1 MQFTG
6 ERFIPT
12 EEGKI
17 QLEHYHR
24 YAVVR
29 DMVAD
34 KRVLDVACGE
44 GYGSSM
50 LAEVALAVTGVDIS
64 SEAVQHAAATYV
76 KSNLTYLEGSATALS
91 FADASFDVVVSFET
105 IEHLA
110 GQTEMVSELR
120 RVLRPEGIL
129 IISSPNRPV
138 YSEESGEHNEFHV
151 KELDFTEFD
160 ALLKVQFPAVR
171 YLGQRMLMG
180 SVIQPLS
187 SGLDAFRAWHMDA
200 GNIQDGSGLMQ
211 DPVYFLAI
219 CGASENL
226 LPETSIG
233 MTSFVHPGKLDLIKQ
248 YVGFAKWAKA
258 QDEAVAERDGHIR
271 RMQHDAEE
279 HLDFIKKLQASQA
292 ECEQQLQGHVSTA
305 ADLNSDMQSLR
316 QIVVE
321 REASLDALRQM
332 LADRDSGMDSL
343 RQLLTDRDS
352 GLDALRQLL
361 ADRDNLLLEL
371 RERLAERDEGLALM
385 RGLHDKIFVEA
396 QAFTATHNARILE
409 GQRSS
414 DAALSQSRD
423 QAILDLRHE
432 LENCHQHIS
441 SLIDETV
448 RRGEWGLRLDAEI
461 KEARDALKYIVN
473 TNSWRLTRPLREA
486 RRWVS
491 APVMQGKRYIKGAVQ
506 LAKRGYTRLPISV
519 STRIQHRFLLQKHLP
534 RLFRMAA
541 DQTIGVSVE
550 HVSTAATIEAHD
562 FDTIARSIQLPVFD
576 APLVS
581 VIIPIYGK
589 CDYTLRCLMSV
600 AAQLPQASFEVIVV
614 DDCSPDSS
622 AEVLRQVRGVRLLL
636 NEENQ
641 GFIRSCN
648 IGAKAATGK
657 YLYFLNNDTEV
668 IQGWLDE
675 LLNTFHLFA
684 NVGFVGS
691 KLIYPDGSLQEAGG
705 IIWKDGSAWNFGRNQ
720 NASLPV
726 YNYARE
732 VDYCSGASIM
742 VPQPLFEK
750 LGGFDEHYL
759 PAYCEDSDLA
769 LKIRDAGYSVLYQP
783 LSVVIHYE
791 GITSGTDT
799 GGQGAKAYQIENS
812 KKLFQ
817 RWKHRLAHHQKN
829 GIDVDDAKDRMAQRR
844 VLVLEHCTPTPDQDA
859 GSVSVFNILLL
870 LRNMGYQVTFIPED
884 NFLYMSDYTTLLQ
897 RVGIEVLYYPY
908 QNSVEQHLIEYGSRY
923 DLAFLFRPA
932 VVQKHLQAVRKY
944 APQAKVLFY
953 THDLHYLRMLREAAL
968 QNNSDKKTAA
978 FEMKQIELAAM
989 RAVDASILVSPAEM
1003 EVLRTDLPDQKLH
1016 VLPLIL
1022 DIPGTEVPFSQR
1034 NDIVFVGG
1042 FQHPPNIDAVQY
1054 FVAEVMPRLRPLLP
1068 GIRFFVV
1075 GSKPTAEIHALESDD
1090 VIISGFIPDLTSYL
1104 NRMRVAVA
1112 PLRYGAG
1119 VKGKIGTAMAAGLP
1133 TVATELGAEGM
1144 GLTDGENI
1152 FVADDPQ
1159 LYAEVIARLY
1169 KDESLW
1175 NHVSKSGIIFSEQA
1189 WGMAAG
1195 EANLE
1200 RILDDIDLPRLVVA
1214 PQ

>member
-1 MQFTG
+1 MRFTG

-29 DMVAD
+29 DLVAG
-34 KRVLDVACGE
+34 KRVLDIACGE

-50 LAEVALAVTGVDIS
+50 LAEVAVAVTGVDIS
-64 SEAVQHAAATYV
+64 NEAVLHAEATYV
-76 KSNLTYLEGSATALS
+76 KPNLTYLEGSATALP
-91 FADASFDVVVSFET
+91 FADASFEVVVSFET

-110 GQTEMVSELR
+110 GQAEMVSELR
-120 RVLRPEGIL
+120 RVLCPEGIL

-151 KELDFTEFD
+151 KELDFAEFD

-187 SGLDAFRAWHMDA
+187 SGPDALRAWHMEA
-200 GNIQDGSGLMQ
+200 GTIQDGNGQMH

-219 CGASENL
+219 CAASESL
-226 LPETSIG
+226 LPETGVG

-248 YVGFAKWAKA
+248 YVGFAKWAKM
-258 QDEAVAERDGHIR
+258 QDAAVAERDGHIR

-279 HLDFIKKLQASQA
+279 HLNFIKKLQASQA
-292 ECEQQLQGHVSTA
+292 ECEQQLQSQVGTIAS
-305 ADLNSDMQSLR
+305 LNSDMLSQ
-316 QIVVE
+316 
-321 REASLDALRQM
+321 
-332 LADRDSGMDSL
+332 
-343 RQLLTDRDS
+343 
-352 GLDALRQLL
+352 RQLL
-361 ADRDNLLLEL
+361 ADRDSVLLQL

-385 RGLHDKIFVEA
+385 RGLHDKIDSDA
-396 QAFTATHNARILE
+396 QAVTAEHNARILE
-409 GQRSS
+409 RLRSS
-414 DAALSQSRD
+414 DASLSHSRD
-423 QAILDLRHE
+423 QAILDLKHE
-432 LENCHQHIS
+432 LEYCHQHIS
-441 SLIDETV
+441 SLIEETV
-448 RRGEWGLRLDAEI
+448 RRGEWGQRLDAEV
-461 KEARDALKYIVN
+461 KEARDALRQIVN
-473 TNSWRLTRPLREA
+473 TNSWRMTKPLREA

-491 APVMQGKRYIKGAVQ
+491 APVIQGKRYIKGAVQ

-534 RLFRMAA
+534 RLFRIAA

-562 FDTIARSIQLPVFD
+562 FDTVARSIELPVFD

-589 CDYTLRCLMSV
+589 CDYTLRCLMSI
-600 AAQLPQASFEVIVV
+600 AAQLPRASFEVIVV
-614 DDCSPDSS
+614 DDCSPDRS
-622 AEVLRQVRGVRLLL
+622 AEVLQQVRGVRLLL
-636 NEENQ
+636 NEKNQ

-648 IGAKAATGK
+648 IGAKAATGE

-668 IQGWLDE
+668 IHGWLDE
-675 LLNTFHLFA
+675 LLNTFHLFS

-742 VPQPLFEK
+742 VPRPLFEE

-783 LSVVIHYE
+783 MSVVIHHE

-817 RWKHRLAHHQKN
+817 RWKHRLAHHQEN
-829 GIDVDDAKDRMAQRR
+829 GIDVDAAKDRMAQRR

-897 RVGIEVLYYPY
+897 RVGIEVLYHPY
-908 QNSVEQHLIEYGSRY
+908 QNSVEQHLIESGSRY

-978 FEMKQIELAAM
+978 LEMQQIELAAM
-989 RAVDASILVSPAEM
+989 RAVDASILVSPAEL

-1022 DIPGTEVPFSQR
+1022 DIPGTDIPFSQR

-1042 FQHPPNIDAVQY
+1042 FQHPPNIDAVQH

-1075 GSKPTAEIHALESDD
+1075 GSKPTAEIHALAGDD

-1175 NHVSKSGIIFSEQA
+1175 NHVSRSGIIFSEQA
-1189 WGMAAG
+1189 WGLAAG

-1200 RILDDIDLPRLVVA
+1200 RILNDIDLPRLAIA
-1214 PQ
+1214 PK

>member
-1 MQFTG
+1 M
-6 ERFIPT
+6 
-12 EEGKI
+12 
-17 QLEHYHR
+17 
-24 YAVVR
+24 
-29 DMVAD
+29 
-34 KRVLDVACGE
+34 
-44 GYGSSM
+44 
-50 LAEVALAVTGVDIS
+50 
-64 SEAVQHAAATYV
+64 EAGT
-76 KSNLTYLEGSATALS
+76 
-91 FADASFDVVVSFET
+91 
-105 IEHLA
+105 
-110 GQTEMVSELR
+110 
-120 RVLRPEGIL
+120 
-129 IISSPNRPV
+129 
-138 YSEESGEHNEFHV
+138 
-151 KELDFTEFD
+151 
-160 ALLKVQFPAVR
+160 
-171 YLGQRMLMG
+171 
-180 SVIQPLS
+180 
-187 SGLDAFRAWHMDA
+187 
-200 GNIQDGSGLMQ
+200 IQDGSGQMH
-211 DPVYFLAI
+211 DPVYFVAI
-219 CGASENL
+219 CAASESL
-226 LPETSIG
+226 LPETGVG

-248 YVGFAKWAKA
+248 YVGFAKWAKT
-258 QDEAVAERDGHIR
+258 QDAAVAERDGHIR

-279 HLDFIKKLQASQA
+279 HLNFIQKLQASQA
-292 ECEQQLQGHVSTA
+292 ECEQQLQSQVGTIA
-305 ADLNSDMQSLR
+305 NLNSDMLSQ
-316 QIVVE
+316 
-321 REASLDALRQM
+321 
-332 LADRDSGMDSL
+332 
-343 RQLLTDRDS
+343 
-352 GLDALRQLL
+352 RQLL
-361 ADRDNLLLEL
+361 ADRDSVLLQL

-385 RGLHDKIFVEA
+385 RGLHDKIDSDA
-396 QAFTATHNARILE
+396 QAVTATHNARILE
-409 GQRSS
+409 RLRSS
-414 DAALSQSRD
+414 DASLAHSRD
-423 QAILDLRHE
+423 QAILDLKHE
-432 LENCHQHIS
+432 LEYCHQHIS
-441 SLIDETV
+441 SLIEETV
-448 RRGEWGLRLDAEI
+448 RRGEWGQRLDAEV
-461 KEARDALKYIVN
+461 KDARDALKQIVN
-473 TNSWRLTRPLREA
+473 TNSWRMTKPLREA

-491 APVMQGKRYIKGAVQ
+491 APVIQGKRYIKGAVQ

-534 RLFRMAA
+534 RLFRIAA

-562 FDTIARSIQLPVFD
+562 FDTVARSIELPVFD

-589 CDYTLRCLMSV
+589 CDYTLRCLMSI
-600 AAQLPQASFEVIVV
+600 AAQLPRASFEVIVV
-614 DDCSPDSS
+614 DDCSPDRS
-622 AEVLRQVRGVRLLL
+622 AEVLQQVRGVRLLL
-636 NEENQ
+636 NEKNQ

-648 IGAKAATGK
+648 IGAKAATGE

-668 IQGWLDE
+668 IHGWLDE
-675 LLNTFHLFA
+675 LLNTFHLFS

-742 VPQPLFEK
+742 VPRPLFEE

-783 LSVVIHYE
+783 MSVVIHHE

-817 RWKHRLAHHQKN
+817 RWKHRLAHHQEN
-829 GIDVDDAKDRMAQRR
+829 GIDVDAAKDRMAQRR

-897 RVGIEVLYYPY
+897 RVGIEVLYHPY
-908 QNSVEQHLIEYGSRY
+908 QNSVEQHLIESGSRY

-978 FEMKQIELAAM
+978 LEMQQIELAAM
-989 RAVDASILVSPAEM
+989 RAVDASILVSPAEL

-1022 DIPGTEVPFSQR
+1022 DIPGTDIPFSQR

-1042 FQHPPNIDAVQY
+1042 FQHPPNIDAVQH

-1075 GSKPTAEIHALESDD
+1075 GSKPTAEIHALAGDD

-1175 NHVSKSGIIFSEQA
+1175 NHVSRSGIIFSEQA
-1189 WGMAAG
+1189 WGLAAG

-1200 RILDDIDLPRLVVA
+1200 RILNDIDLPRLAIA
-1214 PQ
+1214 PK

>member
-1 MQFTG
+1 MRFTG
-6 ERFIPT
+6 ERFVPT

-29 DMVAD
+29 DLVAG

-50 LAEVALAVTGVDIS
+50 LAEVAVAVTGVDIS
-64 SEAVQHAAATYV
+64 SEAVLHAEATYV
-76 KSNLTYLEGSATALS
+76 KPNLTYLEGSATALP
-91 FADASFDVVVSFET
+91 FADASFEVVVSFET

-110 GQTEMVSELR
+110 GQAEMVSELR

-151 KELDFTEFD
+151 KELDFAEFD

-187 SGLDAFRAWHMDA
+187 SGPDALRAWHMEA
-200 GNIQDGSGLMQ
+200 GTIQDGSGQMH

-219 CGASENL
+219 CAASESL
-226 LPETSIG
+226 LPETGVG

-248 YVGFAKWAKA
+248 YVGFAKWAKM
-258 QDEAVAERDGHIR
+258 QDAAVAERDGHIR

-279 HLDFIKKLQASQA
+279 HLNFIKKLQASQA
-292 ECEQQLQGHVSTA
+292 ECEQQLQSQVGTI
-305 ADLNSDMQSLR
+305 ADLNSDMLSQ
-316 QIVVE
+316 
-321 REASLDALRQM
+321 
-332 LADRDSGMDSL
+332 
-343 RQLLTDRDS
+343 
-352 GLDALRQLL
+352 RQLL
-361 ADRDNLLLEL
+361 ADRDSVLLQL

-385 RGLHDKIFVEA
+385 RGLHDKIHSDA
-396 QAFTATHNARILE
+396 QAVTAEHNARILE
-409 GQRSS
+409 RLRSS
-414 DAALSQSRD
+414 DASLAHSRD
-423 QAILDLRHE
+423 QAILDLKHE

-441 SLIDETV
+441 SLIEETV
-448 RRGEWGLRLDAEI
+448 RRGEWGQRLDAEV
-461 KEARDALKYIVN
+461 KEARDALRQIVN
-473 TNSWRLTRPLREA
+473 TNSWRMTKPLREA

-491 APVMQGKRYIKGAVQ
+491 APVIQGKRYIRGAVQ
-506 LAKRGYTRLPISV
+506 LAKRGYARLPISV
-519 STRIQHRFLLQKHLP
+519 STRIRHRFLLQKHLP
-534 RLFRMAA
+534 RLFRIAA

-562 FDTIARSIQLPVFD
+562 FDTVARSIELPVFD

-589 CDYTLRCLMSV
+589 CDYTLRCLMSI

-614 DDCSPDSS
+614 DDCSPDRS
-622 AEVLRQVRGVRLLL
+622 AEVLQQVHGVRLLL
-636 NEENQ
+636 NEKNQ

-668 IQGWLDE
+668 IHGWLDE
-675 LLNTFHLFA
+675 LLNTFHLFS

-705 IIWKDGSAWNFGRNQ
+705 IIWQDGSAWNFGRNQ

-742 VPQPLFEK
+742 VPRPLFEE

-783 LSVVIHYE
+783 MSVVIHHE

-817 RWKHRLAHHQKN
+817 RWKHRLAHHQEN
-829 GIDVDDAKDRMAQRR
+829 GIDVDAAKDRMAQRR

-897 RVGIEVLYYPY
+897 RVGIEVLYHPY
-908 QNSVEQHLIEYGSRY
+908 QNSVEQHLIESGSRY

-978 FEMKQIELAAM
+978 LEMKQIELAAM

-1022 DIPGTEVPFSQR
+1022 DIPGTDIPFSQR

-1042 FQHPPNIDAVQY
+1042 FQHPPNIDAVQH

-1075 GSKPTAEIHALESDD
+1075 GSKPTAEIHALAGDD

-1175 NHVSKSGIIFSEQA
+1175 NHVSRSGIIFSEQA
-1189 WGMAAG
+1189 WGLAAG
-1195 EANLE
+1195 EENLE
-1200 RILDDIDLPRLVVA
+1200 RILNDIDLPRLTIA
-1214 PQ
+1214 PK

>member
-1 MQFTG
+1 MRFTG

-29 DMVAD
+29 DSVAG

-44 GYGSSM
+44 GYGSAM
-50 LAEVALAVTGVDIS
+50 LAEVAVAVTGVDIS
-64 SEAVQHAAATYV
+64 SEAVLHAEATYV
-76 KSNLTYLEGSATALS
+76 KPNLTYLEGSATALP

-110 GQTEMVSELR
+110 GQAEMVSELR

-151 KELDFTEFD
+151 KELDFAEFD
-160 ALLKVQFPAVR
+160 ALLRVQFPAVR

-187 SGLDAFRAWHMDA
+187 SGPDALRAWHMEA
-200 GNIQDGSGLMQ
+200 GTIQDGSGQMH

-219 CGASENL
+219 CAASESL
-226 LPETSIG
+226 LPETGVG

-248 YVGFAKWAKA
+248 YVGFAKWAKM
-258 QDEAVAERDGHIR
+258 QDAAVAERDGHIR

-279 HLDFIKKLQASQA
+279 HLNFIKKLQASQA
-292 ECEQQLQGHVSTA
+292 ECEQQLQSQVGTIAS
-305 ADLNSDMQSLR
+305 LNSDMLSQ
-316 QIVVE
+316 
-321 REASLDALRQM
+321 
-332 LADRDSGMDSL
+332 
-343 RQLLTDRDS
+343 
-352 GLDALRQLL
+352 RQLL
-361 ADRDNLLLEL
+361 ADRDSVLLQL

-385 RGLHDKIFVEA
+385 RGLHDKIHSDA
-396 QAFTATHNARILE
+396 QAVTAEHNARILE
-409 GQRSS
+409 RLRSS
-414 DAALSQSRD
+414 DASLAHSRD
-423 QAILDLRHE
+423 QAILDLKHE
-432 LENCHQHIS
+432 LEYCHQHIS
-441 SLIDETV
+441 SLIEETV
-448 RRGEWGLRLDAEI
+448 RRGEWGQRLDAEV
-461 KEARDALKYIVN
+461 KEARDALRQIVN
-473 TNSWRLTRPLREA
+473 TNSWRLTKPLREA

-491 APVMQGKRYIKGAVQ
+491 APVIQGKRYIKGAVQ

-534 RLFRMAA
+534 RLFRIAA

-550 HVSTAATIEAHD
+550 HVSTAATIEAYD
-562 FDTIARSIQLPVFD
+562 FDTVARSIELPVFD

-589 CDYTLRCLMSV
+589 CDYTLRCLMSI
-600 AAQLPQASFEVIVV
+600 AAQLPRASFEVIVV
-614 DDCSPDSS
+614 DDCSPDRS
-622 AEVLRQVRGVRLLL
+622 AEVLQQVRGVRLLL
-636 NEENQ
+636 NEKNQ

-668 IQGWLDE
+668 IHGWLDE
-675 LLNTFHLFA
+675 LLNTFHLFS

-720 NASLPV
+720 NALLPV

-742 VPQPLFEK
+742 VPRPLFEE

-783 LSVVIHYE
+783 MSVVIHHE

-817 RWKHRLAHHQKN
+817 RWKHRLAHHQEN
-829 GIDVDDAKDRMAQRR
+829 GIDVDAAKDRMAQRR

-897 RVGIEVLYYPY
+897 RVGIEVLYHPY
-908 QNSVEQHLIEYGSRY
+908 QNSVEQHLIESGSRY

-978 FEMKQIELAAM
+978 LEMKQIELAAM

-1022 DIPGTEVPFSQR
+1022 DIPGTDIPFSQR

-1042 FQHPPNIDAVQY
+1042 FQHPPNIDAVQH

-1075 GSKPTAEIHALESDD
+1075 GSKPTAEIHALAGDD

-1189 WGMAAG
+1189 WGLAAG

-1200 RILDDIDLPRLVVA
+1200 RILNDIDLPRLAIA
-1214 PQ
+1214 PK

>member
-1 MQFTG
+1 MRFTG

-29 DMVAD
+29 DLVAG

-50 LAEVALAVTGVDIS
+50 LAEVAVAVTGVDIS
-64 SEAVQHAAATYV
+64 SEAVLHAEATYV
-76 KSNLTYLEGSATALS
+76 KPNLTYLEGSATALP
-91 FADASFDVVVSFET
+91 FADASFEVVVSFET

-110 GQTEMVSELR
+110 GQAEMVSELR

-151 KELDFTEFD
+151 KELDFAEFD

-187 SGLDAFRAWHMDA
+187 SGPDALRAWHMEA
-200 GNIQDGSGLMQ
+200 GTIQDGSGQMH

-219 CGASENL
+219 CAASESL
-226 LPETSIG
+226 LPETCVG

-248 YVGFAKWAKA
+248 YVGFAKWAKM
-258 QDEAVAERDGHIR
+258 QDAAVAERDGHIR

-279 HLDFIKKLQASQA
+279 HLNFIKKLEASQA
-292 ECEQQLQGHVSTA
+292 ECEQQLQSQVGTIAS
-305 ADLNSDMQSLR
+305 LNSDMLSQ
-316 QIVVE
+316 
-321 REASLDALRQM
+321 
-332 LADRDSGMDSL
+332 
-343 RQLLTDRDS
+343 
-352 GLDALRQLL
+352 RQLL
-361 ADRDNLLLEL
+361 ADRDSVLLQL

-385 RGLHDKIFVEA
+385 RGLHDKIHSDA
-396 QAFTATHNARILE
+396 QAVTAEHNARILE
-409 GQRSS
+409 RLRSS
-414 DAALSQSRD
+414 DASLAHSRD
-423 QAILDLRHE
+423 QAILDLKHE
-432 LENCHQHIS
+432 LEYCHQHIS
-441 SLIDETV
+441 SLIEETV
-448 RRGEWGLRLDAEI
+448 RRGEWGQRLDAEV
-461 KEARDALKYIVN
+461 KEARDALRQIVN
-473 TNSWRLTRPLREA
+473 TNSWRLTKPLREA

-491 APVMQGKRYIKGAVQ
+491 APVIQGKRYIKGAVQ

-534 RLFRMAA
+534 RLFRIAA

-562 FDTIARSIQLPVFD
+562 FDTVARSIELPVFD

-589 CDYTLRCLMSV
+589 CDYTLRCLMSI
-600 AAQLPQASFEVIVV
+600 AAQLPRASFEVIVV
-614 DDCSPDSS
+614 DDCSPDRS
-622 AEVLRQVRGVRLLL
+622 AEVLQQVRGVRLLL
-636 NEENQ
+636 NEKNQ

-668 IQGWLDE
+668 IHGWLDE
-675 LLNTFHLFA
+675 LLNTFHLFS

-720 NASLPV
+720 NALLPV

-742 VPQPLFEK
+742 VPRPLFEE

-783 LSVVIHYE
+783 MSVVIHHE

-817 RWKHRLAHHQKN
+817 RWKHRLAHHQEN
-829 GIDVDDAKDRMAQRR
+829 GIDVDAAKDRMAQRR

-897 RVGIEVLYYPY
+897 RVGIEVLYHPY
-908 QNSVEQHLIEYGSRY
+908 QNSVEQHLIESGSRY

-978 FEMKQIELAAM
+978 LEMKQIELAAM

-1022 DIPGTEVPFSQR
+1022 DIPGTDIPFSQR

-1042 FQHPPNIDAVQY
+1042 FQHPPNIDAVQH

-1075 GSKPTAEIHALESDD
+1075 GSKPTAEIHALAGDD

-1189 WGMAAG
+1189 WGLAAG

-1200 RILDDIDLPRLVVA
+1200 RILNDIDLPRLAIA
-1214 PQ
+1214 PK

>member
-1 MQFTG
+1 MRFTG
-6 ERFIPT
+6 ERFVPT

-29 DMVAD
+29 DLVAG

-50 LAEVALAVTGVDIS
+50 LAEVAVAVTGVDIS
-64 SEAVQHAAATYV
+64 SEAVLHAEATYV
-76 KSNLTYLEGSATALS
+76 KPNLTYLEGSATALP
-91 FADASFDVVVSFET
+91 FADASFEVVVSFET

-110 GQTEMVSELR
+110 GQAEMVSELR

-151 KELDFTEFD
+151 KELDFAEFD

-187 SGLDAFRAWHMDA
+187 SGPDALRAWHMEA
-200 GNIQDGSGLMQ
+200 GTIQDGSGQMH

-219 CGASENL
+219 CAASESL
-226 LPETSIG
+226 LPETGVG

-248 YVGFAKWAKA
+248 YVGFAKWAKM
-258 QDEAVAERDGHIR
+258 QDAAVAERDGHIR

-279 HLDFIKKLQASQA
+279 HLNFIKKLQASQA
-292 ECEQQLQGHVSTA
+292 ECEQQLQSQVGTIA
-305 ADLNSDMQSLR
+305 NLNSDMLSQ
-316 QIVVE
+316 
-321 REASLDALRQM
+321 
-332 LADRDSGMDSL
+332 
-343 RQLLTDRDS
+343 
-352 GLDALRQLL
+352 RQLL
-361 ADRDNLLLEL
+361 ADRDSVLLQL

-385 RGLHDKIFVEA
+385 RGLHDKIHSDA
-396 QAFTATHNARILE
+396 QAVTAEHNARILE
-409 GQRSS
+409 RLRSS
-414 DAALSQSRD
+414 DASLAHSRD
-423 QAILDLRHE
+423 QANLDLKHE

-441 SLIDETV
+441 SLIEETV
-448 RRGEWGLRLDAEI
+448 RRGEWGQRLDAEV
-461 KEARDALKYIVN
+461 KEARDALRQIVN
-473 TNSWRLTRPLREA
+473 TNSWRMTKPLREA

-491 APVMQGKRYIKGAVQ
+491 APVIQGKRYIRGAVQ
-506 LAKRGYTRLPISV
+506 LAKRGYARLPISV
-519 STRIQHRFLLQKHLP
+519 STRIRHRFLLQKHLP
-534 RLFRMAA
+534 RLFRIAA

-562 FDTIARSIQLPVFD
+562 FDTVARSIELPVFD

-589 CDYTLRCLMSV
+589 CDYTLRCLMSI

-614 DDCSPDSS
+614 DDCSPDRS
-622 AEVLRQVRGVRLLL
+622 AEVLQQVHGVRLLL
-636 NEENQ
+636 NEKNQ

-668 IQGWLDE
+668 IHGWLDE
-675 LLNTFHLFA
+675 LLNTFHLFS

-705 IIWKDGSAWNFGRNQ
+705 IIWQDGSAWNFGRNQ

-742 VPQPLFEK
+742 VPRPLFEE

-783 LSVVIHYE
+783 MSVVIHHE

-817 RWKHRLAHHQKN
+817 RWKHRLAHHQEN
-829 GIDVDDAKDRMAQRR
+829 GIDVDAAKDRMAQRR

-897 RVGIEVLYYPY
+897 RVGIEVLYHPY
-908 QNSVEQHLIEYGSRY
+908 QNSVEQHLIESGSRY

-978 FEMKQIELAAM
+978 LEMKQIELAAM

-1022 DIPGTEVPFSQR
+1022 DIPGTDIPFSQR

-1042 FQHPPNIDAVQY
+1042 FQHPPNIDAVQH

-1075 GSKPTAEIHALESDD
+1075 GSKPTAEIHALAGDD

-1175 NHVSKSGIIFSEQA
+1175 NHVSRSGIIFSEQA
-1189 WGMAAG
+1189 WGLAAG
-1195 EANLE
+1195 EENLE
-1200 RILDDIDLPRLVVA
+1200 RILNDIDLPRLTIA
-1214 PQ
+1214 PK

>member
-1 MQFTG
+1 MRFTG

-29 DMVAD
+29 DLVAG

-50 LAEVALAVTGVDIS
+50 LAEVAVAVTGVDIS
-64 SEAVQHAAATYV
+64 SEAVLHAEATYV
-76 KSNLTYLEGSATALS
+76 KPNLTYLEGSATALP
-91 FADASFDVVVSFET
+91 FADASFEVVVSFET

-110 GQTEMVSELR
+110 GQAEMVSELR

-151 KELDFTEFD
+151 KELDFAEFD

-187 SGLDAFRAWHMDA
+187 SGPDALRAWHMEA
-200 GNIQDGSGLMQ
+200 GTIQDGSGQMH

-219 CGASENL
+219 CAASEGL
-226 LPETSIG
+226 LPETGVG

-248 YVGFAKWAKA
+248 YVGFAKWAKL
-258 QDEAVAERDGHIR
+258 QDAAVAERDGHIR

-279 HLDFIKKLQASQA
+279 HLNFIKKLQASQA
-292 ECEQQLQGHVSTA
+292 ECEQQLQSQVGTIA
-305 ADLNSDMQSLR
+305 NLNSDMLSQ
-316 QIVVE
+316 
-321 REASLDALRQM
+321 
-332 LADRDSGMDSL
+332 
-343 RQLLTDRDS
+343 
-352 GLDALRQLL
+352 RQLL
-361 ADRDNLLLEL
+361 ADRDSVLLQL

-385 RGLHDKIFVEA
+385 RGLHDKIHSDA
-396 QAFTATHNARILE
+396 QAVTAEHNARILE
-409 GQRSS
+409 RLRSS
-414 DAALSQSRD
+414 DASLAHSRD
-423 QAILDLRHE
+423 QAILDLKHE
-432 LENCHQHIS
+432 LEYCHQHIS
-441 SLIDETV
+441 SLIEETV
-448 RRGEWGLRLDAEI
+448 RRGEWGQRLDAEV
-461 KEARDALKYIVN
+461 KEARDALKQIVN
-473 TNSWRLTRPLREA
+473 TNSWRMTKPLREA

-491 APVMQGKRYIKGAVQ
+491 APVIQGKRYIKGAVQ

-534 RLFRMAA
+534 RLFRIAA

-562 FDTIARSIQLPVFD
+562 FDTVARSVELPVFD

-589 CDYTLRCLMSV
+589 CDYTLRCLMSI
-600 AAQLPQASFEVIVV
+600 AAQLPRASFEVIVV
-614 DDCSPDSS
+614 DDCSPDRS
-622 AEVLRQVRGVRLLL
+622 AEVLQQVRGVRLLL
-636 NEENQ
+636 NEKNQ

-668 IQGWLDE
+668 IHGWLDE
-675 LLNTFHLFA
+675 LLNTFHLFS

-720 NASLPV
+720 NALLPV

-742 VPQPLFEK
+742 VPRPLFEE

-783 LSVVIHYE
+783 MSVVIHHE

-817 RWKHRLAHHQKN
+817 RWKHRLAHHQEN
-829 GIDVDDAKDRMAQRR
+829 GIDVDAAKDRMAQRR

-897 RVGIEVLYYPY
+897 RVGIEVLYHPY
-908 QNSVEQHLIEYGSRY
+908 QNSVEQHLIESGSRY

-978 FEMKQIELAAM
+978 LEMKQIELAAM

-1022 DIPGTEVPFSQR
+1022 DIPGTDIPFSQR

-1042 FQHPPNIDAVQY
+1042 FQHPPNIDAVQH

-1075 GSKPTAEIHALESDD
+1075 GSKPTAEIHALAGDD

-1175 NHVSKSGIIFSEQA
+1175 NHVSRSGIIFSEQA
-1189 WGMAAG
+1189 WGLAAG

-1200 RILDDIDLPRLVVA
+1200 RILNDIDLPRLAIA
-1214 PQ
+1214 PK

>member
-1 MQFTG
+1 MRFTG

-29 DMVAD
+29 DLVAG
-34 KRVLDVACGE
+34 KHVLDVACGE

-50 LAEVALAVTGVDIS
+50 LAEVAVAVTGVDIS
-64 SEAVQHAAATYV
+64 SEAVLHAEATYV
-76 KSNLTYLEGSATALS
+76 KPNLTYLEGSATALP
-91 FADASFDVVVSFET
+91 FADASFDMVVSFET

-110 GQTEMVSELR
+110 GQVEMVAELR
-120 RVLRPEGIL
+120 RVLRPEGML
-129 IISSPNRPV
+129 VISSPNRPV

-151 KELDFTEFD
+151 KELDFAEFD
-160 ALLKVQFPAVR
+160 ALLKAQFPAVR

-180 SVIQPLS
+180 SMIQPLS
-187 SGLDAFRAWHMDA
+187 SGPDALRAWHMEA
-200 GNIQDGSGLMQ
+200 GTIQNGSGLMQ

-219 CGASENL
+219 CAASENL
-226 LPETSIG
+226 LPETGVG
-233 MTSFVHPGKLDLIKQ
+233 MTSFVHPGKQDLIKQ

-279 HLDFIKKLQASQA
+279 HLDFIKTLQARQA
-292 ECEQQLQGHVSTA
+292 ECEQQLQSQVGTIA
-305 ADLNSDMQSLR
+305 NLNS
-316 QIVVE
+316 E
-321 REASLDALRQM
+321 M
-332 LADRDSGMDSL
+332 LS
-343 RQLLTDRDS
+343 Q
-352 GLDALRQLL
+352 RQLL
-361 ADRDNLLLEL
+361 ADRDSVLLQL

-385 RGLHDKIFVEA
+385 RGLHDKIDSDA
-396 QAFTATHNARILE
+396 QAVTATHNARILE
-409 GQRSS
+409 RLRSS
-414 DAALSQSRD
+414 DDSLAHSRD
-423 QAILDLRHE
+423 QAILDLKHE
-432 LENCHQHIS
+432 LEYCHQHIS
-441 SLIDETV
+441 SLIEETV
-448 RRGEWGLRLDAEI
+448 RRGEWGQRLDAEV
-461 KEARDALKYIVN
+461 KDARDALKQIVN
-473 TNSWRLTRPLREA
+473 TNSWRMTKPLREA

-491 APVMQGKRYIKGAVQ
+491 APVMQSKRYIVGAVQ

-534 RLFRMAA
+534 RLFRIAA

-562 FDTIARSIQLPVFD
+562 FDTVARSIELPVFD

-589 CDYTLRCLMSV
+589 CDYTLRCLMSI
-600 AAQLPQASFEVIVV
+600 AAQLPRASFEVIVV
-614 DDCSPDSS
+614 DDCSPDRS
-622 AEVLRQVRGVRLLL
+622 AEILQQVRGVRLLL
-636 NEENQ
+636 NEKNQ

-668 IQGWLDE
+668 IHGWLDE
-675 LLNTFHLFA
+675 LLNTFHLFS

-742 VPQPLFEK
+742 VPRPLFEE

-783 LSVVIHYE
+783 MSVVIHHE

-817 RWKHRLAHHQKN
+817 RWKHRLAHHQEN
-829 GIDVDDAKDRMAQRR
+829 GIDVDAAKDRMAQRR

-897 RVGIEVLYYPY
+897 RVGIEVLYHPY
-908 QNSVEQHLIEYGSRY
+908 QNSVEQHLIESGSRY

-978 FEMKQIELAAM
+978 LEMKQIELAAM

-1022 DIPGTEVPFSQR
+1022 DIPGTDIPFSQR

-1042 FQHPPNIDAVQY
+1042 FQHPPNIDAVQH

-1075 GSKPTAEIHALESDD
+1075 GSKPTAEIHALAGDD

-1169 KDESLW
+1169 EDESLW
-1175 NHVSKSGIIFSEQA
+1175 NHVSRSGIIFSEQA
-1189 WGMAAG
+1189 WGLAAG

-1200 RILDDIDLPRLVVA
+1200 RILNDIDLPRLAIA
-1214 PQ
+1214 PK

>member
-1 MQFTG
+1 MRFTG

-29 DMVAD
+29 DLVAG

-50 LAEVALAVTGVDIS
+50 LAEVAVAVTGVDIS
-64 SEAVQHAAATYV
+64 SEAVLHAEATYV
-76 KSNLTYLEGSATALS
+76 KPNLTYLEGSATALP

-110 GQTEMVSELR
+110 GQAEMVSELR

-151 KELDFTEFD
+151 KELDFAEFD

-187 SGLDAFRAWHMDA
+187 SGPDALRAWHMEA
-200 GNIQDGSGLMQ
+200 GTIQDGSGQMH

-219 CGASENL
+219 CAASESL
-226 LPETSIG
+226 LPETGVG

-248 YVGFAKWAKA
+248 YVGFAKWAKM
-258 QDEAVAERDGHIR
+258 QDAAVAERDGHIR

-279 HLDFIKKLQASQA
+279 HLNFIKKLQASQA
-292 ECEQQLQGHVSTA
+292 ECEQQLQSQVGTIAS
-305 ADLNSDMQSLR
+305 LNSDMLSQ
-316 QIVVE
+316 
-321 REASLDALRQM
+321 
-332 LADRDSGMDSL
+332 
-343 RQLLTDRDS
+343 
-352 GLDALRQLL
+352 RQLL
-361 ADRDNLLLEL
+361 ADRDSVLLQL

-385 RGLHDKIFVEA
+385 RGLHDKIHSEA
-396 QAFTATHNARILE
+396 QAVTATHNTRILE
-409 GQRSS
+409 RLRSS
-414 DAALSQSRD
+414 DASLAHSRD
-423 QAILDLRHE
+423 QAILDLKHE
-432 LENCHQHIS
+432 LEYCHQHIS
-441 SLIDETV
+441 SLIEETV
-448 RRGEWGLRLDAEI
+448 RRGEWGQRLDAEV
-461 KEARDALKYIVN
+461 KEARDALRQIVN
-473 TNSWRLTRPLREA
+473 TNSWRLTKPLREA

-491 APVMQGKRYIKGAVQ
+491 APVIQGKRYIKGAVQ

-534 RLFRMAA
+534 RLFRIAA

-562 FDTIARSIQLPVFD
+562 FDTVARNIELPVFD

-589 CDYTLRCLMSV
+589 CDYTLRCLMSI
-600 AAQLPQASFEVIVV
+600 AAQLPRASFEVIVV
-614 DDCSPDSS
+614 DDCSPDRS
-622 AEVLRQVRGVRLLL
+622 AEVLQQVRGVRLLL
-636 NEENQ
+636 NEKNQ

-668 IQGWLDE
+668 IHGWLDE
-675 LLNTFHLFA
+675 LLNTFHLFS

-720 NASLPV
+720 NALLPV

-742 VPQPLFEK
+742 VPRPLFEE

-783 LSVVIHYE
+783 MSVVIHHE

-817 RWKHRLAHHQKN
+817 RWKHRLAHHQEN
-829 GIDVDDAKDRMAQRR
+829 GIDVDAAKDRMAQRR

-897 RVGIEVLYYPY
+897 RVGIEVLYHPY
-908 QNSVEQHLIEYGSRY
+908 QNSVEQHLIESGSRY

-978 FEMKQIELAAM
+978 LEMKQIELAAM

-1022 DIPGTEVPFSQR
+1022 DIPGTDIPFSQR

-1042 FQHPPNIDAVQY
+1042 FQHPPNIDAVQH

-1075 GSKPTAEIHALESDD
+1075 GSKPTAEIHALAGDD

-1175 NHVSKSGIIFSEQA
+1175 NHVSRSGIIFSEQA
-1189 WGMAAG
+1189 WGLAAG

-1200 RILDDIDLPRLVVA
+1200 RILNDIDLPRLA
-1214 PQ
+1214 ITPK

>member
-1 MQFTG
+1 MRFTG

-29 DMVAD
+29 DLVAG
-34 KRVLDVACGE
+34 KRVLDIACGE

-50 LAEVALAVTGVDIS
+50 LAEVAVAVTGVDIS
-64 SEAVQHAAATYV
+64 NEAVLHAEATYV
-76 KSNLTYLEGSATALS
+76 KPNLTYLEGSATALP
-91 FADASFDVVVSFET
+91 FADASFEVVVSFET

-110 GQTEMVSELR
+110 GQAEMVSELR

-151 KELDFTEFD
+151 KELDFAEFD

-187 SGLDAFRAWHMDA
+187 SGPDALRAWHMEA
-200 GNIQDGSGLMQ
+200 GTIQDGNGQMH

-219 CGASENL
+219 CAASESL
-226 LPETSIG
+226 LPETGVG

-248 YVGFAKWAKA
+248 YVGFAKWAKM
-258 QDEAVAERDGHIR
+258 QDAAVAERDGHIR

-279 HLDFIKKLQASQA
+279 HLNFIKKLQASQA
-292 ECEQQLQGHVSTA
+292 ECEQQLQSQVGTIAS
-305 ADLNSDMQSLR
+305 LNSDMLSQ
-316 QIVVE
+316 
-321 REASLDALRQM
+321 
-332 LADRDSGMDSL
+332 
-343 RQLLTDRDS
+343 
-352 GLDALRQLL
+352 RQLL
-361 ADRDNLLLEL
+361 ADRDSVLLQL

-385 RGLHDKIFVEA
+385 RGLHDKIDSDA
-396 QAFTATHNARILE
+396 QAVTAEHNARILE
-409 GQRSS
+409 RLRSS
-414 DAALSQSRD
+414 DASLSHSRD
-423 QAILDLRHE
+423 QAILDLKHE
-432 LENCHQHIS
+432 LEYCHQHIS
-441 SLIDETV
+441 SLIEETV
-448 RRGEWGLRLDAEI
+448 RRGEWGQRLDAEV
-461 KEARDALKYIVN
+461 KEARDALRQIVN
-473 TNSWRLTRPLREA
+473 TNSWRMTKPLREA

-491 APVMQGKRYIKGAVQ
+491 APVIQGKRYIKGAVQ

-534 RLFRMAA
+534 RLFRIAA

-562 FDTIARSIQLPVFD
+562 FDTVARSIELPVFD

-589 CDYTLRCLMSV
+589 CDYTLRCLMSI
-600 AAQLPQASFEVIVV
+600 AAQLPRASFEVIVV
-614 DDCSPDSS
+614 DDCSPDRS
-622 AEVLRQVRGVRLLL
+622 AEVLQQVRGVRLLL
-636 NEENQ
+636 NEKNQ

-648 IGAKAATGK
+648 IGAKAATGE

-668 IQGWLDE
+668 IHGWLDE
-675 LLNTFHLFA
+675 LLNTFHLFS

-742 VPQPLFEK
+742 VPRPLFEE

-783 LSVVIHYE
+783 MSVVIHHE

-817 RWKHRLAHHQKN
+817 RWKHRLAHHQEN
-829 GIDVDDAKDRMAQRR
+829 GIDVDAAKDRMAQRR

-897 RVGIEVLYYPY
+897 RVGIEVLYHPY
-908 QNSVEQHLIEYGSRY
+908 QNSVEQHLIESGSRY

-978 FEMKQIELAAM
+978 LEMQQIELAAM
-989 RAVDASILVSPAEM
+989 RAVDASILVSPAEL

-1022 DIPGTEVPFSQR
+1022 DIPGTDIPFSQR

-1042 FQHPPNIDAVQY
+1042 FQHPPNIDAVQH

-1075 GSKPTAEIHALESDD
+1075 GSKPTAEIHALAGDD

-1175 NHVSKSGIIFSEQA
+1175 NHVSRSGIIFSEQA
-1189 WGMAAG
+1189 WGLAAG

-1200 RILDDIDLPRLVVA
+1200 RILNDIDLPRLAIA
-1214 PQ
+1214 PK

>member
-1 MQFTG
+1 MRFTG

-29 DMVAD
+29 DLVAG
-34 KRVLDVACGE
+34 KRVLDIACGE

-50 LAEVALAVTGVDIS
+50 LAEVAVAVTGVDIS
-64 SEAVQHAAATYV
+64 NEAVLHAEATYV
-76 KSNLTYLEGSATALS
+76 KPNLTYLEGSATALP
-91 FADASFDVVVSFET
+91 FADASFEVVVSFET

-110 GQTEMVSELR
+110 GQAEMVSELR

-151 KELDFTEFD
+151 KELDFAEFD

-187 SGLDAFRAWHMDA
+187 SGPDALRAWHMEA
-200 GNIQDGSGLMQ
+200 GTIQDGNGQMH

-219 CGASENL
+219 CAASESL
-226 LPETSIG
+226 LPETGMG

-248 YVGFAKWAKA
+248 YVGFAKWAKM
-258 QDEAVAERDGHIR
+258 QDAAVAERDGHIR

-279 HLDFIKKLQASQA
+279 HLNFIKKLQASQA
-292 ECEQQLQGHVSTA
+292 ECEQQLQSQVGTI
-305 ADLNSDMQSLR
+305 ADLNS
-316 QIVVE
+316 E
-321 REASLDALRQM
+321 M
-332 LADRDSGMDSL
+332 LS
-343 RQLLTDRDS
+343 Q
-352 GLDALRQLL
+352 RQLL
-361 ADRDNLLLEL
+361 ADRDSVLLQL

-385 RGLHDKIFVEA
+385 RGLHDKIDSDA
-396 QAFTATHNARILE
+396 QAVTATHNARILE
-409 GQRSS
+409 RLRSS
-414 DAALSQSRD
+414 DASLAHSRD
-423 QAILDLRHE
+423 QAILDLKHE
-432 LENCHQHIS
+432 LEYCHQHIS
-441 SLIDETV
+441 SLIEETV
-448 RRGEWGLRLDAEI
+448 RRGEWGQRLDAEV
-461 KEARDALKYIVN
+461 KDARDALKQIVN
-473 TNSWRLTRPLREA
+473 TNSWRMTKPLREA

-491 APVMQGKRYIKGAVQ
+491 APVIQGKRYIKGAVQ

-534 RLFRMAA
+534 RLFRIAA

-562 FDTIARSIQLPVFD
+562 FDTVARSIELPVFD

-589 CDYTLRCLMSV
+589 CDYTLRCLMSI
-600 AAQLPQASFEVIVV
+600 AAQLPRASFEVIVV
-614 DDCSPDSS
+614 DDCSPDRS
-622 AEVLRQVRGVRLLL
+622 AEVLQQVRGVRLLL
-636 NEENQ
+636 NEKNQ

-648 IGAKAATGK
+648 IGAKAATGQ

-668 IQGWLDE
+668 IHGWLDE
-675 LLNTFHLFA
+675 LLNTFHLFS

-742 VPQPLFEK
+742 VPRPLFEE

-783 LSVVIHYE
+783 MSVVIHHE
-791 GITSGTDT
+791 GVTSGTDT

-817 RWKHRLAHHQKN
+817 RWKHRLAHHQEN
-829 GIDVDDAKDRMAQRR
+829 GIDVDAAKDRMAQRR

-897 RVGIEVLYYPY
+897 RVGIEVLYHPY
-908 QNSVEQHLIEYGSRY
+908 QNSVEQHLIESGSRY

-978 FEMKQIELAAM
+978 LEMQQIELAAM
-989 RAVDASILVSPAEM
+989 RAVDASILVSPAEL

-1022 DIPGTEVPFSQR
+1022 DIPGTDIPFSQR

-1042 FQHPPNIDAVQY
+1042 FQHPPNIDAVQH

-1075 GSKPTAEIHALESDD
+1075 GSKPTAEIHALAGDD

-1175 NHVSKSGIIFSEQA
+1175 NHVSRSGIIFSEQA
-1189 WGMAAG
+1189 WGLAAG

-1200 RILDDIDLPRLVVA
+1200 RILNDIDLPRLAIA
-1214 PQ
+1214 PK

>member
-1 MQFTG
+1 MRFTG

-29 DMVAD
+29 DLVAG
-34 KRVLDVACGE
+34 KRVLDIACGE

-50 LAEVALAVTGVDIS
+50 LAEVAVAVTGVDIS
-64 SEAVQHAAATYV
+64 NEAVLHAEATYV
-76 KSNLTYLEGSATALS
+76 KPNLTYLEGSATALP
-91 FADASFDVVVSFET
+91 FADASFEVVVSFET

-110 GQTEMVSELR
+110 GQAEMVSELR

-151 KELDFTEFD
+151 KELDFAEFD

-187 SGLDAFRAWHMDA
+187 SGPDALRAWHMEA
-200 GNIQDGSGLMQ
+200 GTIQDGNGQMH

-219 CGASENL
+219 CAASESL
-226 LPETSIG
+226 LPETGVG

-248 YVGFAKWAKA
+248 YVGFAKWAKM
-258 QDEAVAERDGHIR
+258 QDAAVAERDGHIR

-279 HLDFIKKLQASQA
+279 HLNFIKKLQASQA
-292 ECEQQLQGHVSTA
+292 ECEQQLQSQVGTIAS
-305 ADLNSDMQSLR
+305 LNSDMLSQ
-316 QIVVE
+316 
-321 REASLDALRQM
+321 
-332 LADRDSGMDSL
+332 
-343 RQLLTDRDS
+343 
-352 GLDALRQLL
+352 RQLL
-361 ADRDNLLLEL
+361 ADRDSVLLQL

-385 RGLHDKIFVEA
+385 RGLHDKIDSDA
-396 QAFTATHNARILE
+396 QAVTAEHNARILE
-409 GQRSS
+409 RLRSS
-414 DAALSQSRD
+414 DASLAHSRD
-423 QAILDLRHE
+423 QAILDLKHE
-432 LENCHQHIS
+432 LEYCHQHIS
-441 SLIDETV
+441 SLIEETV
-448 RRGEWGLRLDAEI
+448 RRGEWGQRLDAEV
-461 KEARDALKYIVN
+461 KEARDALKQIVN
-473 TNSWRLTRPLREA
+473 TNSWRMTKPLREA

-491 APVMQGKRYIKGAVQ
+491 APVIQGKRYIKGAVQ

-534 RLFRMAA
+534 RLFRIAA

-562 FDTIARSIQLPVFD
+562 FDTVARSIELPVFD

-589 CDYTLRCLMSV
+589 CDYTLRCLMSI
-600 AAQLPQASFEVIVV
+600 AAQLPRASFEVIVV
-614 DDCSPDSS
+614 DDCSPDRS
-622 AEVLRQVRGVRLLL
+622 AEVLQQVRGVRLLL
-636 NEENQ
+636 NEKNQ

-648 IGAKAATGK
+648 IGAKAATGE

-668 IQGWLDE
+668 IHGWLDE
-675 LLNTFHLFA
+675 LLNTFHLFS

-742 VPQPLFEK
+742 VPRPLFEE

-783 LSVVIHYE
+783 MSVVIHHE

-817 RWKHRLAHHQKN
+817 RWKHRLAHHQEN
-829 GIDVDDAKDRMAQRR
+829 GIDVDAAKDRMAQRR

-897 RVGIEVLYYPY
+897 RVGIEVLYHPY
-908 QNSVEQHLIEYGSRY
+908 QNSVEQHLIESGSRY

-978 FEMKQIELAAM
+978 LEMQQIELAAM
-989 RAVDASILVSPAEM
+989 RAVDASILVSPAEL

-1022 DIPGTEVPFSQR
+1022 DIPGTDIPFSQR

-1042 FQHPPNIDAVQY
+1042 FQHPPNIDAVQH

-1075 GSKPTAEIHALESDD
+1075 GSKPTAEIHALAGDD

-1175 NHVSKSGIIFSEQA
+1175 NHVSRSGIIFSEQA
-1189 WGMAAG
+1189 WGLAAG

-1200 RILDDIDLPRLVVA
+1200 RILNDIDLPRLAIA
-1214 PQ
+1214 PK

>member
-1 MQFTG
+1 MRFTG

-29 DMVAD
+29 DLVAG

-50 LAEVALAVTGVDIS
+50 LAEVAVAVTGVDIS
-64 SEAVQHAAATYV
+64 SEAVLHAEATYV
-76 KSNLTYLEGSATALS
+76 KPNLTYLEGSATALP

-110 GQTEMVSELR
+110 GQAEMVSELR

-151 KELDFTEFD
+151 KELDFAEFD

-187 SGLDAFRAWHMDA
+187 SGPDALRAWHMEA
-200 GNIQDGSGLMQ
+200 GTIQDGSGQMH

-219 CGASENL
+219 CAASESL
-226 LPETSIG
+226 LPETCVG

-248 YVGFAKWAKA
+248 YVGFAKWAKI
-258 QDEAVAERDGHIR
+258 QDAAVAERDGHIR

-279 HLDFIKKLQASQA
+279 HLNFIKKLLASQA
-292 ECEQQLQGHVSTA
+292 ECEQQLQSQVGTIA
-305 ADLNSDMQSLR
+305 NLNSDMLSQ
-316 QIVVE
+316 
-321 REASLDALRQM
+321 
-332 LADRDSGMDSL
+332 
-343 RQLLTDRDS
+343 
-352 GLDALRQLL
+352 RQLL
-361 ADRDNLLLEL
+361 ADRDSVLLQL

-385 RGLHDKIFVEA
+385 RGLHDKIHSDA
-396 QAFTATHNARILE
+396 QAVTATHNARILE
-409 GQRSS
+409 RLRTS
-414 DAALSQSRD
+414 DASLAHSRD
-423 QAILDLRHE
+423 QAILDLKHE
-432 LENCHQHIS
+432 LEYCHQHIS
-441 SLIDETV
+441 SLIEETV
-448 RRGEWGLRLDAEI
+448 RRGEWGQRLDAEV
-461 KEARDALKYIVN
+461 KDARDALKQIVN
-473 TNSWRLTRPLREA
+473 TNSWRMTKPLREA

-491 APVMQGKRYIKGAVQ
+491 APVIQGKRYIKGAVQ

-534 RLFRMAA
+534 RLFRIAA

-562 FDTIARSIQLPVFD
+562 FDTVARSIELPVFD

-589 CDYTLRCLMSV
+589 CDYTLRCLMSI
-600 AAQLPQASFEVIVV
+600 AAQLPRASFEVIVV
-614 DDCSPDSS
+614 DDCSPDRS
-622 AEVLRQVRGVRLLL
+622 AEVLQQVRGVRLLL
-636 NEENQ
+636 NEKNQ

-668 IQGWLDE
+668 IHGWLDE
-675 LLNTFHLFA
+675 LLNTFHLFS

-720 NASLPV
+720 NALLPV

-742 VPQPLFEK
+742 VPRPLFEE

-783 LSVVIHYE
+783 MSVVIHHE

-817 RWKHRLAHHQKN
+817 RWKHRLAHHQEN
-829 GIDVDDAKDRMAQRR
+829 GIDVDAAKDRMAQRR

-897 RVGIEVLYYPY
+897 RVGIEVLYHPY
-908 QNSVEQHLIEYGSRY
+908 QNSVEQHLIESGSRY

-932 VVQKHLQAVRKY
+932 VVQKHLQSVRKY

-978 FEMKQIELAAM
+978 LEMKQIELAAM

-1022 DIPGTEVPFSQR
+1022 DIPGTDIPFSQR

-1042 FQHPPNIDAVQY
+1042 FQHPPNIDAVQH

-1075 GSKPTAEIHALESDD
+1075 GSKPTAEIHALAGDD

-1175 NHVSKSGIIFSEQA
+1175 NHVSRSGIIFSEQA
-1189 WGMAAG
+1189 WGLAAG

-1200 RILDDIDLPRLVVA
+1200 RILNDIDLPRLAIA
-1214 PQ
+1214 PK

>member
-1 MQFTG
+1 MRFTG

-29 DMVAD
+29 DLVAG

-50 LAEVALAVTGVDIS
+50 LAEVAVAVTGVDIS
-64 SEAVQHAAATYV
+64 SEAVLHAEATYV
-76 KSNLTYLEGSATALS
+76 KPNLTYLEGSATALP
-91 FADASFDVVVSFET
+91 FADASFEVVVSFET

-110 GQTEMVSELR
+110 GQAEMVSELR

-151 KELDFTEFD
+151 KELDFAEFD

-187 SGLDAFRAWHMDA
+187 SGPDALRAWHMEA
-200 GNIQDGSGLMQ
+200 GTIQDGSGQMH

-219 CGASENL
+219 CAASESL
-226 LPETSIG
+226 LPEAGVG
-233 MTSFVHPGKLDLIKQ
+233 MTSFFHPGKLDLIKQ
-248 YVGFAKWAKA
+248 YVGFAKWAKM
-258 QDEAVAERDGHIR
+258 QDAAVAERDGHIR

-279 HLDFIKKLQASQA
+279 HLNFIKKLQASQA
-292 ECEQQLQGHVSTA
+292 ECEQQLQSQVGTIA
-305 ADLNSDMQSLR
+305 NLNSDMLSQ
-316 QIVVE
+316 
-321 REASLDALRQM
+321 
-332 LADRDSGMDSL
+332 
-343 RQLLTDRDS
+343 
-352 GLDALRQLL
+352 RQLL
-361 ADRDNLLLEL
+361 ADRDSVLLQL

-385 RGLHDKIFVEA
+385 RGLHDKIHSDA
-396 QAFTATHNARILE
+396 QAVTAEHNARILE
-409 GQRSS
+409 RLRSS
-414 DAALSQSRD
+414 DASLAHSRD
-423 QAILDLRHE
+423 QANLDLKHE

-441 SLIDETV
+441 SLIEETV
-448 RRGEWGLRLDAEI
+448 RRGEWGQRLDAEV
-461 KEARDALKYIVN
+461 KEARDALRQIVN
-473 TNSWRLTRPLREA
+473 TNSWRMTKPLREA

-491 APVMQGKRYIKGAVQ
+491 APVIQCKRYIRGAVQ
-506 LAKRGYTRLPISV
+506 LAKRGYARLPISV
-519 STRIQHRFLLQKHLP
+519 STRIRHRFLLQKHLP
-534 RLFRMAA
+534 RLFRIAA

-562 FDTIARSIQLPVFD
+562 FDTVARSIELPVFD

-589 CDYTLRCLMSV
+589 CDYTLRCLMSI

-614 DDCSPDSS
+614 DDCSPDRS
-622 AEVLRQVRGVRLLL
+622 AEVLQQVRGVHLLL
-636 NEENQ
+636 NEKNQ

-668 IQGWLDE
+668 IHGWLDE
-675 LLNTFHLFA
+675 LLNTFHLFS

-705 IIWKDGSAWNFGRNQ
+705 IIWQDGSAWNFGRNQ

-742 VPQPLFEK
+742 VPRPLFEE

-783 LSVVIHYE
+783 MSVVIHHE

-817 RWKHRLAHHQKN
+817 RWKHRLAHHQEN
-829 GIDVDDAKDRMAQRR
+829 GIDVDAAKDRMAQRR

-897 RVGIEVLYYPY
+897 RVGIEVLYHPY
-908 QNSVEQHLIEYGSRY
+908 QNSVEQHLIESGSRY

-978 FEMKQIELAAM
+978 LEMKQIELAAM

-1022 DIPGTEVPFSQR
+1022 DIPGTDIPFSQR

-1042 FQHPPNIDAVQY
+1042 FQHPPNIDAVQH

-1075 GSKPTAEIHALESDD
+1075 GSKPTAEIHALAGDD

-1175 NHVSKSGIIFSEQA
+1175 NHVSRSGIIFSEQA
-1189 WGMAAG
+1189 WGLAAG
-1195 EANLE
+1195 EENLE
-1200 RILDDIDLPRLVVA
+1200 RILNDIDLPRLTIA
-1214 PQ
+1214 PK

>member
-1 MQFTG
+1 MRFTG

-29 DMVAD
+29 DLVAG

-50 LAEVALAVTGVDIS
+50 LAEVAVAVTGVDIS
-64 SEAVQHAAATYV
+64 SEAVLHAEATYV
-76 KSNLTYLEGSATALS
+76 KPNLTYLEGSATALP
-91 FADASFDVVVSFET
+91 FADASFEVVVSFET

-110 GQTEMVSELR
+110 GQAEMVSELR

-151 KELDFTEFD
+151 KELDFAEFD

-187 SGLDAFRAWHMDA
+187 SGPDALRAWHMEA
-200 GNIQDGSGLMQ
+200 GTIQDGSGQMH

-219 CGASENL
+219 CAASESL
-226 LPETSIG
+226 LPEAGVG

-248 YVGFAKWAKA
+248 YVGFAKWAKM
-258 QDEAVAERDGHIR
+258 QDAAVAERDGHIR

-279 HLDFIKKLQASQA
+279 HLNFIKKLQASQA
-292 ECEQQLQGHVSTA
+292 ECEQQLQSQVGTIA
-305 ADLNSDMQSLR
+305 NLNSDMLSQ
-316 QIVVE
+316 
-321 REASLDALRQM
+321 
-332 LADRDSGMDSL
+332 
-343 RQLLTDRDS
+343 
-352 GLDALRQLL
+352 RQLL
-361 ADRDNLLLEL
+361 ADRDSVLLQL

-385 RGLHDKIFVEA
+385 RGLHDKIDSDA
-396 QAFTATHNARILE
+396 QAVTATHNARILE
-409 GQRSS
+409 RLRSS
-414 DAALSQSRD
+414 DASLAHSRD
-423 QAILDLRHE
+423 QAILDLKHE
-432 LENCHQHIS
+432 LEYCHQHIS
-441 SLIDETV
+441 SLIEETV
-448 RRGEWGLRLDAEI
+448 RRGEWGQRLDAEV
-461 KEARDALKYIVN
+461 KDARDALKQIVN
-473 TNSWRLTRPLREA
+473 TNSWRMTKPLREA

-491 APVMQGKRYIKGAVQ
+491 APVIQGKRYIKGAVQ

-534 RLFRMAA
+534 RLFRIAA

-562 FDTIARSIQLPVFD
+562 FDTVARSIELPVFD

-589 CDYTLRCLMSV
+589 CDYTLRCLMSI
-600 AAQLPQASFEVIVV
+600 AAQLPRASFEVIVV
-614 DDCSPDSS
+614 DDCSPDRS
-622 AEVLRQVRGVRLLL
+622 AEVLQQVRGVRLLL
-636 NEENQ
+636 NEKNQ

-668 IQGWLDE
+668 IHGWLDE
-675 LLNTFHLFA
+675 LLNTFHLFS

-720 NASLPV
+720 NALLPV

-742 VPQPLFEK
+742 VPRPLFEE

-783 LSVVIHYE
+783 MSVVIHHE

-817 RWKHRLAHHQKN
+817 RWKHRLAHHQEN
-829 GIDVDDAKDRMAQRR
+829 GIDVDAAKDRMAQRR

-897 RVGIEVLYYPY
+897 RVGIEVLYHPY
-908 QNSVEQHLIEYGSRY
+908 QNSVEQHLIESGSRY

-978 FEMKQIELAAM
+978 LEMKQIELAAM

-1022 DIPGTEVPFSQR
+1022 DIPGTDIPFSQR

-1042 FQHPPNIDAVQY
+1042 FQHPPNIDAVQH

-1075 GSKPTAEIHALESDD
+1075 GSKPTAEIHALAGDD

-1175 NHVSKSGIIFSEQA
+1175 NHVSRSGIIFSEQA
-1189 WGMAAG
+1189 WGLAAG

-1200 RILDDIDLPRLVVA
+1200 RILNDIDLPRLAIA
-1214 PQ
+1214 PK

>member
-1 MQFTG
+1 MRFTG
-6 ERFIPT
+6 ERFVPT

-29 DMVAD
+29 DLVAG

-50 LAEVALAVTGVDIS
+50 LAEVAVAVTGVDIS
-64 SEAVQHAAATYV
+64 SEAVLHAEATYV
-76 KSNLTYLEGSATALS
+76 KPNLTYLEGSATALP
-91 FADASFDVVVSFET
+91 FADASFEVVVSFET

-110 GQTEMVSELR
+110 GQAEMVSELR

-151 KELDFTEFD
+151 KELDFAEFD

-187 SGLDAFRAWHMDA
+187 SGPDALRAWHMEA
-200 GNIQDGSGLMQ
+200 GTIQDGSGQMH

-219 CGASENL
+219 CAASESL
-226 LPETSIG
+226 LPETGVG

-248 YVGFAKWAKA
+248 YVGFAKWAKM
-258 QDEAVAERDGHIR
+258 QDAAVAERDGHIR

-279 HLDFIKKLQASQA
+279 HLNFIKKLQASQA
-292 ECEQQLQGHVSTA
+292 ECEQQLQSQVGTIA
-305 ADLNSDMQSLR
+305 NLNSDMLSQ
-316 QIVVE
+316 
-321 REASLDALRQM
+321 
-332 LADRDSGMDSL
+332 
-343 RQLLTDRDS
+343 
-352 GLDALRQLL
+352 RQLL
-361 ADRDNLLLEL
+361 ADRDSVLLQL

-385 RGLHDKIFVEA
+385 RGLHDKIHSDA
-396 QAFTATHNARILE
+396 QAVTATHNARILE
-409 GQRSS
+409 RLRSS
-414 DAALSQSRD
+414 DASLAHSRD
-423 QAILDLRHE
+423 QAILDLKHE

-441 SLIDETV
+441 SLIEETV
-448 RRGEWGLRLDAEI
+448 RRGEWGQRLDAEV
-461 KEARDALKYIVN
+461 KEARDALRQIVN
-473 TNSWRLTRPLREA
+473 TNSWRMTKPLREA

-491 APVMQGKRYIKGAVQ
+491 APVIQGKRYIRGAVQ
-506 LAKRGYTRLPISV
+506 LAKRGYARLPISV
-519 STRIQHRFLLQKHLP
+519 STRIRHRFLLQKHLP
-534 RLFRMAA
+534 RLFRIAA

-562 FDTIARSIQLPVFD
+562 FDTVARSIELPVFD

-589 CDYTLRCLMSV
+589 CDYTLRCLMSI

-614 DDCSPDSS
+614 DDCSPDRS
-622 AEVLRQVRGVRLLL
+622 AEVLQQVHGVRLLL
-636 NEENQ
+636 NEKNQ

-668 IQGWLDE
+668 IHGWLDE
-675 LLNTFHLFA
+675 LLNTFHLFS

-705 IIWKDGSAWNFGRNQ
+705 IIWQDGSAWNFGRNQ

-742 VPQPLFEK
+742 VPRPLFEE

-783 LSVVIHYE
+783 MSVVIHHE

-817 RWKHRLAHHQKN
+817 RWKHRLAHHQEN
-829 GIDVDDAKDRMAQRR
+829 GIDVDAAKDRMAQRR

-897 RVGIEVLYYPY
+897 RVGIEVLYHPY
-908 QNSVEQHLIEYGSRY
+908 QNSVEQHLIESGSRY

-978 FEMKQIELAAM
+978 LEMKQIELAAM

-1022 DIPGTEVPFSQR
+1022 DIPGTDIPFSQR

-1042 FQHPPNIDAVQY
+1042 FQHPPNIDAVQH

-1075 GSKPTAEIHALESDD
+1075 GSKPTAEIHALAGDD

-1175 NHVSKSGIIFSEQA
+1175 NHVSRSGIIFSEQA
-1189 WGMAAG
+1189 WGLAAG
-1195 EANLE
+1195 EENLE
-1200 RILDDIDLPRLVVA
+1200 RILNDIDLPRLTIA
-1214 PQ
+1214 PK

>member
-1 MQFTG
+1 MRFTG

-29 DMVAD
+29 DLVAG

-50 LAEVALAVTGVDIS
+50 LAEVAVAVTGVDIS
-64 SEAVQHAAATYV
+64 SEAVQHAQATYV
-76 KSNLTYLEGSATALS
+76 KPNLTYLDGSATALP

-110 GQTEMVSELR
+110 GQAEMVSELR

-187 SGLDAFRAWHMDA
+187 SGPDALRAWHMEA
-200 GNIQDGSGLMQ
+200 GTIQDGSGQMH

-219 CGASENL
+219 CAASESL
-226 LPETSIG
+226 LPETGVG

-248 YVGFAKWAKA
+248 YVGFAKWAKM
-258 QDEAVAERDGHIR
+258 QDAAVAERDGHIR

-279 HLDFIKKLQASQA
+279 HLNFIKKLQASQA
-292 ECEQQLQGHVSTA
+292 ECEQQLQSQVGIIA
-305 ADLNSDMQSLR
+305 NLN
-316 QIVVE
+316 
-321 REASLDALRQM
+321 
-332 LADRDSGMDSL
+332 RDVLS
-343 RQLLTDRDS
+343 
-352 GLDALRQLL
+352 LRQLL
-361 ADRDNLLLEL
+361 ADRDNTLPQL
-371 RERLAERDEGLALM
+371 REHLAERDEGLALM
-385 RGLHDKIFVEA
+385 RGLHDKIYSEA
-396 QAFTATHNARILE
+396 QSLTATHNASMLE
-409 GQRSS
+409 RLRSS
-414 DAALSQSRD
+414 DAALLQSRD
-423 QAILDLRHE
+423 QAIQDLRHE
-432 LENCHQHIS
+432 LEYCHQHIS
-441 SLIDETV
+441 SLIEETA
-448 RRGEWGLRLDAEI
+448 RRGEWGQRLDAEI
-461 KEARDALKYIVN
+461 KEARDALKQIVN
-473 TNSWRLTRPLREA
+473 TNSWRMTKPLREV

-491 APVMQGKRYIKGAVQ
+491 APVTQGKRYIKGAVQ

-534 RLFRMAA
+534 RLFRIAA
-541 DQTIGVSVE
+541 DQTIGFSVE
-550 HVSTAATIEAHD
+550 HVSTVATIEAHD
-562 FDTIARSIQLPVFD
+562 FDTIARSIELPVFD

-589 CDYTLRCLMSV
+589 CDYTLRCLMSI
-600 AAQLPQASFEVIVV
+600 AAQLPRASFEVIVV
-614 DDCSPDSS
+614 DDCSPDRS
-622 AEVLRQVRGVRLLL
+622 AEVLQQVRGVRLLL
-636 NEENQ
+636 NEKNQ

-648 IGAKAATGK
+648 IGAKTATGK

-668 IQGWLDE
+668 IHGWLDE
-675 LLNTFHLFA
+675 LLNTFHLFS

-742 VPQPLFEK
+742 VPRPLFEK

-783 LSVVIHYE
+783 MSVVIHHE

-817 RWKHRLAHHQKN
+817 RWKHRLAHHQEN

-897 RVGIEVLYYPY
+897 RVGIEVLYHPY
-908 QNSVEQHLIEYGSRY
+908 QNSVEQHLIESGSRY

-978 FEMKQIELAAM
+978 LEMKQIELAAM

-1003 EVLRTDLPDQKLH
+1003 QVLRADLPDQKLH

-1022 DIPGTEVPFSQR
+1022 DIPGTDIPFSQR

-1042 FQHPPNIDAVQY
+1042 FQHPPNIDAVQH

-1075 GSKPTAEIHALESDD
+1075 GSKPTAEIHALAGDD

-1175 NHVSKSGIIFSEQA
+1175 NHVSRSGIIFSEQA
-1189 WGMAAG
+1189 WGLAAG

-1200 RILDDIDLPRLVVA
+1200 RILNDIDLPRLA
-1214 PQ
+1214 ISPK

>member
-1 MQFTG
+1 MRFTG

-29 DMVAD
+29 DLVAG

-50 LAEVALAVTGVDIS
+50 LAEVAVAVTGVDIS
-64 SEAVQHAAATYV
+64 SEAVLHAEATYV
-76 KSNLTYLEGSATALS
+76 KPNLTYLEGSATALP
-91 FADASFDVVVSFET
+91 FADASFEVVVSFET

-110 GQTEMVSELR
+110 GQAEMVSELR

-151 KELDFTEFD
+151 KELDFAEFD

-187 SGLDAFRAWHMDA
+187 SGPDALRAWHMEA
-200 GNIQDGSGLMQ
+200 GTIQDGSGQMH

-219 CGASENL
+219 CAASEGL
-226 LPETSIG
+226 LPETGVG

-248 YVGFAKWAKA
+248 YVGFAKWAKL
-258 QDEAVAERDGHIR
+258 QDAAVAERDGHIR

-279 HLDFIKKLQASQA
+279 HLNFIKKLQASQA
-292 ECEQQLQGHVSTA
+292 ECEQQLQSQVGTIA
-305 ADLNSDMQSLR
+305 NLNSDMLSQ
-316 QIVVE
+316 
-321 REASLDALRQM
+321 
-332 LADRDSGMDSL
+332 
-343 RQLLTDRDS
+343 
-352 GLDALRQLL
+352 RQLL
-361 ADRDNLLLEL
+361 ADRDSVLLQL

-385 RGLHDKIFVEA
+385 RGLHDKIHSDA
-396 QAFTATHNARILE
+396 QAVTAEHNARILE
-409 GQRSS
+409 RLRSS
-414 DAALSQSRD
+414 DASLAHSRD
-423 QAILDLRHE
+423 QASLDLKHE
-432 LENCHQHIS
+432 LEYCHQHIS
-441 SLIDETV
+441 SLIEETV
-448 RRGEWGLRLDAEI
+448 RRGEWGQRLDAEV
-461 KEARDALKYIVN
+461 KEARDALKQIVN
-473 TNSWRLTRPLREA
+473 TNSWRMTKPLREA

-491 APVMQGKRYIKGAVQ
+491 APVIQGKRYIKGAVQ

-534 RLFRMAA
+534 RLFRIAA

-562 FDTIARSIQLPVFD
+562 FDTVARSVELPVFD

-589 CDYTLRCLMSV
+589 CDYTLRCLMSI
-600 AAQLPQASFEVIVV
+600 AAQLPRASFEVIVV
-614 DDCSPDSS
+614 DDCSPDRS
-622 AEVLRQVRGVRLLL
+622 AEVLQQVRGVRLLL
-636 NEENQ
+636 NEKNQ

-668 IQGWLDE
+668 IHGWLDE
-675 LLNTFHLFA
+675 LLNTFHLFS

-720 NASLPV
+720 NALLPV

-742 VPQPLFEK
+742 VPRPLFEE

-783 LSVVIHYE
+783 MSVVIHHE

-817 RWKHRLAHHQKN
+817 RWKHRLAHHQEN
-829 GIDVDDAKDRMAQRR
+829 GIDVDAAKDRMAQRR

-897 RVGIEVLYYPY
+897 RVGIEVLYHPY
-908 QNSVEQHLIEYGSRY
+908 QNSVEQHLIESGSRY

-978 FEMKQIELAAM
+978 LEMKQIELAAM

-1022 DIPGTEVPFSQR
+1022 DIPGTDIPFSQR

-1042 FQHPPNIDAVQY
+1042 FQHPPNIDAVQH

-1075 GSKPTAEIHALESDD
+1075 GSKPTAEIHALAGDD

-1175 NHVSKSGIIFSEQA
+1175 NHVSRSGIIFSEQA
-1189 WGMAAG
+1189 WGLAAG

-1200 RILDDIDLPRLVVA
+1200 RILNDIDLPRLAIA
-1214 PQ
+1214 PK

>member
-1 MQFTG
+1 MRFTG

-29 DMVAD
+29 DLVAG

-50 LAEVALAVTGVDIS
+50 LAEVAVAVTGVDIS
-64 SEAVQHAAATYV
+64 SEAVLHAEATYV
-76 KSNLTYLEGSATALS
+76 KPNLTYLEGSATALP
-91 FADASFDVVVSFET
+91 FADASFEVVVSFET

-110 GQTEMVSELR
+110 GQAEMVSELR

-151 KELDFTEFD
+151 KELDFAEFD

-187 SGLDAFRAWHMDA
+187 SGPDALRAWHMEA
-200 GNIQDGSGLMQ
+200 GTIQDGSGQMH

-219 CGASENL
+219 CAASESL
-226 LPETSIG
+226 LPEAGVG

-248 YVGFAKWAKA
+248 YVGFAKWAKM
-258 QDEAVAERDGHIR
+258 QDAAVAERDGHIR

-279 HLDFIKKLQASQA
+279 HLNFIKKLQASQA
-292 ECEQQLQGHVSTA
+292 ECEQQLQSQVGTIA
-305 ADLNSDMQSLR
+305 NLNSDMLSQ
-316 QIVVE
+316 
-321 REASLDALRQM
+321 
-332 LADRDSGMDSL
+332 
-343 RQLLTDRDS
+343 
-352 GLDALRQLL
+352 RQLL
-361 ADRDNLLLEL
+361 ADRDSVLLQL

-385 RGLHDKIFVEA
+385 RGLHDKIDSDA
-396 QAFTATHNARILE
+396 QAVTATHNARILE
-409 GQRSS
+409 RLRSS
-414 DAALSQSRD
+414 DASLAHSRD
-423 QAILDLRHE
+423 QAILDLKHE
-432 LENCHQHIS
+432 LEYCHQHIS
-441 SLIDETV
+441 SLIEETV
-448 RRGEWGLRLDAEI
+448 RRGEWGQRLDAEV
-461 KEARDALKYIVN
+461 KDARDALRQIVN
-473 TNSWRLTRPLREA
+473 TNSWRMTKPLREA

-491 APVMQGKRYIKGAVQ
+491 APVIQGKRYIKGAVQ

-534 RLFRMAA
+534 RLFRIAA

-562 FDTIARSIQLPVFD
+562 FDTVARSIELPVFD

-589 CDYTLRCLMSV
+589 CDYTLRCLMSI

-614 DDCSPDSS
+614 DDCSPDRS
-622 AEVLRQVRGVRLLL
+622 AEVLQQVCGVRLLL
-636 NEENQ
+636 NEKNQ

-668 IQGWLDE
+668 IHGWLDE
-675 LLNTFHLFA
+675 LLNTFHLFS

-720 NASLPV
+720 NALLPV

-742 VPQPLFEK
+742 VPRPLFEE

-783 LSVVIHYE
+783 MSVVIHHE

-817 RWKHRLAHHQKN
+817 RWKHRLAHHQEN
-829 GIDVDDAKDRMAQRR
+829 GIDVDAAKDRMAQRR

-897 RVGIEVLYYPY
+897 RVGIEVLYHPY
-908 QNSVEQHLIEYGSRY
+908 QNSVEQHLIESGSRY

-978 FEMKQIELAAM
+978 LEMKQIELAAM

-1022 DIPGTEVPFSQR
+1022 DIPGTDIPFSQR

-1042 FQHPPNIDAVQY
+1042 FQHPPNIDAVQH

-1075 GSKPTAEIHALESDD
+1075 GSKPTAEIHALAGDD

-1175 NHVSKSGIIFSEQA
+1175 NHVSRSGIIFSEQA
-1189 WGMAAG
+1189 WGLAAG

-1200 RILDDIDLPRLVVA
+1200 RILNDIDLPRLAIA
-1214 PQ
+1214 PK

>member
-1 MQFTG
+1 MRFTG

-29 DMVAD
+29 DLVAG

-50 LAEVALAVTGVDIS
+50 LAEVAVAVTGVDIS
-64 SEAVQHAAATYV
+64 SEAVLHAEATYV
-76 KSNLTYLEGSATALS
+76 KPNLTYLEGSATALP
-91 FADASFDVVVSFET
+91 FADASFEVVVSFET

-110 GQTEMVSELR
+110 GQAEMVSELR

-151 KELDFTEFD
+151 KELDFAEFD

-187 SGLDAFRAWHMDA
+187 SGPDALRAWHMEA
-200 GNIQDGSGLMQ
+200 GTIQDGSGQMH

-219 CGASENL
+219 CAASESL
-226 LPETSIG
+226 LPETGVG

-248 YVGFAKWAKA
+248 YVGFAKWAKM
-258 QDEAVAERDGHIR
+258 QDAAVAERDGHIR

-279 HLDFIKKLQASQA
+279 HLNFIKKLQASQA
-292 ECEQQLQGHVSTA
+292 ECEQQLQSQVGTIA
-305 ADLNSDMQSLR
+305 NLNSDMLSQ
-316 QIVVE
+316 
-321 REASLDALRQM
+321 
-332 LADRDSGMDSL
+332 
-343 RQLLTDRDS
+343 
-352 GLDALRQLL
+352 RQLL
-361 ADRDNLLLEL
+361 ADRDSVLLQL

-385 RGLHDKIFVEA
+385 RGLHDKIDSDA
-396 QAFTATHNARILE
+396 QAVTATHNARILE
-409 GQRSS
+409 RLRSS
-414 DAALSQSRD
+414 DASLAHSRD
-423 QAILDLRHE
+423 QAILDLKHE
-432 LENCHQHIS
+432 LEYCHQHIS
-441 SLIDETV
+441 SLIEETV
-448 RRGEWGLRLDAEI
+448 RRGEWGQRLDAEV
-461 KEARDALKYIVN
+461 KDARDALKQIVN
-473 TNSWRLTRPLREA
+473 TNSWRMTKPLREA

-491 APVMQGKRYIKGAVQ
+491 APVIQGKRYIKGAVQ

-534 RLFRMAA
+534 RLFRIAA

-562 FDTIARSIQLPVFD
+562 FDTVARSIELPVFA

-589 CDYTLRCLMSV
+589 CDYTLRCLMSI
-600 AAQLPQASFEVIVV
+600 AAQLPRASFEVIVV
-614 DDCSPDSS
+614 DDCSPDRS
-622 AEVLRQVRGVRLLL
+622 AEVLQQVRGVRLLL
-636 NEENQ
+636 NEKNQ

-668 IQGWLDE
+668 IHGWLDE
-675 LLNTFHLFA
+675 LLNTFHLFS

-720 NASLPV
+720 NALLPV

-742 VPQPLFEK
+742 VPRPLFEE

-783 LSVVIHYE
+783 MSVVIHHE

-817 RWKHRLAHHQKN
+817 RWKHRLAHHQEN
-829 GIDVDDAKDRMAQRR
+829 GIDVDAAKDRMAQRR

-897 RVGIEVLYYPY
+897 RVGIEVLYHPY
-908 QNSVEQHLIEYGSRY
+908 QNSVEQHLIESGSRY

-978 FEMKQIELAAM
+978 LEMKQIELAAM

-1022 DIPGTEVPFSQR
+1022 DIPGTDIPFSQR

-1042 FQHPPNIDAVQY
+1042 FQHPPNIDAVQH

-1075 GSKPTAEIHALESDD
+1075 GSKPTAEIHALAGDD

-1175 NHVSKSGIIFSEQA
+1175 NHVSRSGIIFSEQA
-1189 WGMAAG
+1189 WGLAAG

-1200 RILDDIDLPRLVVA
+1200 RILNDIDLPRLAIA
-1214 PQ
+1214 PK